1 MLTLSAKAQKAW
13 TSANSGSWNDTNNWS
28 GHIVPDI
35 TSFVEIFTNNG
46 VTVTIDALTPA
57 ANLTIQSL
65 KIGAPPGAT
74 NTVVLSSVGT
84 NNPVVLQTGLQLMDG
99 AALLI
104 TNSGVLLQLTNDHVD
119 IDGSFV
125 LDSGWIDFGDTT
137 VTSRVGRVTSG
148 TFTINSGLVSAGAMT
163 VGGLA
168 NSSGV
173 LNLNGGTLNVAT
185 LFSVGRNPGTTGSV
199 FVTGGQLSAVG
210 EIQRVGDEDFGQMT
224 VSNATV
230 LLTNLNVGRDPLS
243 VGVLTLQN
251 GGYVA
256 ISNELAIGRFG
267 GSTGTVVI
275 AGGTVSGSGMKV
287 HVGQEG
293 SGQLTVS
300 SGSLLAEDVLI
311 AGDNTNGADGM
322 ALMQGGELIASSTFF
337 VGSASF
343 STGQVSIS
351 GGTITVTNSAGTALL
366 AILNGTLT
374 LDGGTVSAD
383 NLFLTNVTG
392 TSAFN
397 SGTVNTKGTIVAN
410 GSPFTV
416 GDGIAAATLHLNG
429 GTHSFANGLIISSNA
444 TLSGCGMIIG
454 SIVNHGTIATNCG
467 ATLIRPTIT
476 RILRTGSTSSV
487 SFTTV
492 TGQTYTLEFNNT
504 LAATDWNAASASTN
518 GKGTVMTL
526 DDTSALSRRFYRVR
540 AQ

>member
-1 MLTLSAKAQKAW
+1 MKFRCSTSLLAILLMLTLSAKAQKVW
-13 TSANSGSWNDTNNWS
+13 TSTNSGSWNDTNNWS

-311 AGDNTNGADGM
+311 AGDNTNGAD
-322 ALMQGGELIASSTFF
+322 EW
-337 VGSASF
+337 
-343 STGQVSIS
+343 
-351 GGTITVTNSAGTALL
+351 
-366 AILNGTLT
+366 
-374 LDGGTVSAD
+374 
-383 NLFLTNVTG
+383 
-392 TSAFN
+392 
-397 SGTVNTKGTIVAN
+397 
-410 GSPFTV
+410 P
-416 GDGIAAATLHLNG
+416 
-429 GTHSFANGLIISSNA
+429 
-444 TLSGCGMIIG
+444 
-454 SIVNHGTIATNCG
+454 
-467 ATLIRPTIT
+467 
-476 RILRTGSTSSV
+476 
-487 SFTTV
+487 
-492 TGQTYTLEFNNT
+492 
-504 LAATDWNAASASTN
+504 
-518 GKGTVMTL
+518 
-526 DDTSALSRRFYRVR
+526 
-540 AQ
+540 